1 MDTTFELT
9 LSNLLLP
16 PDAHSHLMPSNSGLF
31 GKLICHPG
39 TDTRPS
45 EGGGQTRLIRN
56 TDPSDKQAGGQENGA
71 RTYGKQLSRRSQ
83 IGGL

>member
-39 TDTRPS
+39 TDTSPS
-45 EGGGQTRLIRN
+45 QGGGQTRFTRN
-56 TDPSDKQAGGQENGA
+56 TDPSDKQAGRPENRA